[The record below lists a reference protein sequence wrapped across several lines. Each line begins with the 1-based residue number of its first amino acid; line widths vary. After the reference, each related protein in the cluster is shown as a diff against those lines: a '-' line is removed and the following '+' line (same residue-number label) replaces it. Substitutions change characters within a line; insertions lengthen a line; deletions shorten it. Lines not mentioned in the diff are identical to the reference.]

1 MCCHISNFQ
10 HNIISLKC
18 LLPKIYIIMKKL
30 RLMQILAGFL
40 LKTFTVSI
48 GQENLGNTK
57 SGFMY
62 W

>member
-1 MCCHISNFQ
+1 
-10 HNIISLKC
+10 
-18 LLPKIYIIMKKL
+18 MKKL